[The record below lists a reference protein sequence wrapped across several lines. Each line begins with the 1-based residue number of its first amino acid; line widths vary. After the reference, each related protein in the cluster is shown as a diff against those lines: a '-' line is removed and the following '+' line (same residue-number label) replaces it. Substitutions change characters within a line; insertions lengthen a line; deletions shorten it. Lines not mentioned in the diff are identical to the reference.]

1 LGQGNRQK
9 SPPSFKYCKI
19 LWHLSSP
26 KQGENGGQAP
36 LLYNCRVDA
45 ADLSPVPESARTQP
59 ALDLFLIFVAA
70 NVVATT
76 MQTGAALGSRYS
88 GNAAIGIA
96 MAGAVFGAALVA
108 ILAPIGSRSGLP
120 SMIAARSALGYRG
133 AQIVSGLLYLTNFAW
148 IAVNNQIAASACAQV
163 LGGPGSARIWAA
175 VLGVAATA
183 VVVRGPRAVGYADRI
198 AVPIMAIAGSVLT
211 YAAFTISSPGLPAAP
226 AQPAQPAPSI
236 LWGLD
241 VVIGYQVSWLLMFAD
256 YSRYTRSGRAAA
268 TAVFAGLALPA
279 LWLLP
284 VGWTLARLAGSDD
297 PGAMLAAAGVGW
309 WTAAL
314 ITLASV
320 TTNFVNIYLSSLAWR
335 TLVPSSTGAGSVWT
349 IGLVGTA
356 LGLIST
362 GWLTQFAELMV
373 LLGSVLVPVGGVF
386 IAHFVILKRP
396 IDVGRVYDVTRLPAF
411 SIAGMIA
418 WVAGFLVYKAAASI
432 GATLPSLATAM
443 IVYALLDK
451 AGLGLRDR
459 VVTQNSH

>member
-1 LGQGNRQK
+1 
-9 SPPSFKYCKI
+9 
-19 LWHLSSP
+19 
-26 KQGENGGQAP
+26 
-36 LLYNCRVDA
+36 VDA

-76 MQTGAALGSRYS
+76 MQTGAALGSRFT

-96 MAGAVFGAALVA
+96 MAGAVFGAGLVA
-108 ILAPIGSRSGLP
+108 ILAPVGSRTGLP
-120 SMIAARSALGYRG
+120 SMIAARAALGYRG

-148 IAVNNQIAASACAQV
+148 IAINNQIAASACAQI

-198 AVPIMAIAGSVLT
+198 AVPIMAIAGGVLT
-211 YAAFTISSPGLPAAP
+211 YAAFNI
-226 AQPAQPAPSI
+226 APSAPLPPQAPQAPSM

-335 TLVPSSTGAGSVWT
+335 TLVPSSSGAGSVWT

-356 LGLIST
+356 LGLISS
-362 GWLTQFAELMV
+362 GWLTRFAELMV

-386 IAHFVILKRP
+386 IAHFVVLKKP
-396 IDVGRVYDVTRLPAF
+396 VNIARVYDVARLPAF
-411 SIAGMIA
+411 SVAGMIA
-418 WVAGFLVYKAAASI
+418 WLAAFLVYKAAAPI
-432 GATLPSLATAM
+432 GATLPALATAM
-443 IVYALLDK
+443 IAYALLDK
-451 AGLGLRDR
+451 AGLGVRDT

>member
-1 LGQGNRQK
+1 M
-9 SPPSFKYCKI
+9 
-19 LWHLSSP
+19 
-26 KQGENGGQAP
+26 
-36 LLYNCRVDA
+36 DA
-45 ADLSPVPESARTQP
+45 ADLSPVPEADRTQP
-59 ALDLFLIFVAA
+59 PLDLFLIFVAA

-108 ILAPIGSRSGLP
+108 VLAPVGSRTGVP
-120 SMIAARSALGYRG
+120 SMIAARAALGYRG

-163 LGGPGSARIWAA
+163 FGGPGSARLWAA
-175 VLGVAATA
+175 LLGVVATV
-183 VVVRGPRAVGYADRI
+183 VVVRGPRAVGHADRI
-198 AVPIMAIAGSVLT
+198 AVPIMAIAGGVLT
-211 YAAFTISSPGLPAAP
+211 YAAFTHAAP
-226 AQPAQPAPSI
+226 QALQAPQAPQAPSV

-256 YSRYTRSGRAAA
+256 YSRYTRSGRAAG

-284 VGWTLARLAGSDD
+284 VGWTLSRIAGSDD

-335 TLVPSSTGAGSVWT
+335 TLVPTSTGAGSVWT
-349 IGLVGTA
+349 IGLLGTA

-386 IAHFVILKRP
+386 IAHFVLLRKP
-396 IDVGRVYDVTRLPAF
+396 IDVVRIYDVATLPAF
-411 SIAGMIA
+411 NAAGMIA
-418 WVAGFLVYKAAASI
+418 WLTGFLVYKAAAPI
-432 GATLPSLATAM
+432 GATLPALAASM
-443 IVYALLDK
+443 LVY
-451 AGLGLRDR
+451 
-459 VVTQNSH
+459 VVVRRARPASADSSR